1 VGLTPTFLTP
11 LARTRDDDVEPDS
24 QRSKKKQ
31 QKTPR
36 QKVSARKRR
45 TIKKTSSPSKTTSWN
60 APGSSQKDADAQ
72 PETSSA
78 VWRVPTP
85 ERKAKEKKII
95 RKPAAP
101 KRVRLQDL
109 EQPVI
114 EELRESEILVVL
126 QALATKSPEAQEMLN
141 DVLRR
146 IVELQNFD
154 IFRQI

>member
-1 VGLTPTFLTP
+1 M
-11 LARTRDDDVEPDS
+11 
-24 QRSKKKQ
+24 
-31 QKTPR
+31 
-36 QKVSARKRR
+36 
-45 TIKKTSSPSKTTSWN
+45 
-60 APGSSQKDADAQ
+60 
-72 PETSSA
+72 

-95 RKPAAP
+95 PKQKAP

-126 QALATKSPEAQEMLN
+126 QALSTKSPEAQEMLD